1 MQSRFK
7 RNHSSM
13 VNRSYS
19 RVIQKWDWALGGDNL
34 EDESDEQEE
43 KLRETVELADRYFE
57 APK

>member
-1 MQSRFK
+1 
-7 RNHSSM
+7 M

-34 EDESDEQEE
+34 EDESDEEEE